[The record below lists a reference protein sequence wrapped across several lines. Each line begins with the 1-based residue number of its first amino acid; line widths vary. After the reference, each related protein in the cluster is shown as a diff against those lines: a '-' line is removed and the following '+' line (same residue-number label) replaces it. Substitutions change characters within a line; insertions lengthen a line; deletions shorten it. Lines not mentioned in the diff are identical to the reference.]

1 MRSALLIT
9 ALTLTTGLSLD
20 ASAQSVVSAGEH
32 GRYSRAVFDNAGG
45 DVTIQQDGRVVR
57 LSNINPAA
65 VYDFQNIN
73 VRRKA
78 HRIISAKT
86 TDDNGRR
93 TIELQLTC
101 DCTVRTSTLQ
111 NGKFVVDIIDASNAP
126 ASKSVAQNN
135 IEEKL
140 TQDDLLSVEEAHNQ
154 MVALLKE
161 AAREG
166 LITIRDDIEE
176 TGATGSAETEEAA
189 AEPEMLVP
197 PENPT
202 PSATQE
208 IGDFAQT
215 EAPKKVTPITQA
227 SVGSESGNGSFR
239 CHDDGRLFIDGDALE
254 DEPLVRIAELQSALA
269 DASDENHAEHIQNLV
284 FGFLSIGFGEEALA
298 LLNDADA
305 GDTLFADVARTV
317 AQQPVDPNGPLV
329 GPENCRGAHALWQAA
344 SSEPSQ
350 AAATYP
356 RSGETIRTLPT
367 RLKRLVATQL
377 ASKMIAAEAWD
388 QAETLFAI
396 ASEGVENLGPEL
408 EYVRARLEKARG
420 ETAEARDALLQIA
433 SQNSNAADDALLA
446 LADSYAQNQ
455 MTPHDGFKEDI
466 GALAKVHGSSRA
478 AIAEAT
484 SWAGLGNVD
493 AALMILQSVASKS
506 AEDQRAAQERA
517 ITILSNAFA
526 SNEQKQIISALDAYV
541 AHRGWLSAGEDGD
554 ALRLQAAR
562 SALDFALPNL
572 AYALLDETGYQTGG
586 STLQDKAH
594 AALAAGYADDAIT
607 LAAPYASQEGFA
619 EIIAGANID
628 KGEYPA
634 ALAAAAGIRNAEIK
648 AEMTAR
654 AAWLARSW
662 QSALR
667 NYQALDPN
675 KLTTRTALHY
685 ALSAYMAQQKTLPA
699 GAEAALSGQNDIL
712 TAGLRAL
719 FAEPVQGSALERSRQ
734 EAERTT
740 QEIRMFEEILNDG

>member
-1 MRSALLIT
+1 MRCTLFIASLLVV
-9 ALTLTTGLSLD
+9 TGLSPE

-32 GRYSRAVFDNAGG
+32 GNYSRAVFDNTGG
-45 DVTIQQDGRVVR
+45 DVSLRQDGRIIR
-57 LSNINPAA
+57 LSNVNPAA

-86 TDDNGRR
+86 TDDNGRQ

-111 NGKFVVDIIDASNAP
+111 NGKFVVDIIDASSAP
-126 ASKSVAQNN
+126 APKSVVQKNT
-135 IEEKL
+135 EEKL

-166 LITIRDDIEE
+166 LITIRDDIEKNDEAKSVE
-176 TGATGSAETEEAA
+176 TGEAATQPEMLIPPENTPPPATQKVDKLAQAEMSAAPLHTTQVSAETES
-189 AEPEMLVP
+189 
-197 PENPT
+197 ENH
-202 PSATQE
+202 
-208 IGDFAQT
+208 
-215 EAPKKVTPITQA
+215 
-227 SVGSESGNGSFR
+227 SFS
-239 CHDDGRLFIDGDALE
+239 CLNDGRFFIDGSALE
-254 DEPLVRIAELQSALA
+254 DEPLVRIAELQTALA
-269 DASDENHAEHIQNLV
+269 AADGENRTENVQNLV

-298 LLNDADA
+298 LLNDSGS
-305 GDTLFADVARTV
+305 GDTLFADIARIVAE
-317 AQQPVDPNGPLV
+317 QPVDPNGPLM

-350 AAATYP
+350 AAAIYP
-356 RSGETIRTLPT
+356 RSGDTIRVLPT
-367 RLKRLVATQL
+367 RLKRLIATQL
-377 ASKMIAAEAWD
+377 ASKMIAAEAWG
-388 QAETLFAI
+388 QAEALFAT

-420 ETAEARDALLQIA
+420 EDAAARDALLEIA
-433 SQNSNAADDALLA
+433 SQNNKAADDALLA
-446 LADSYAQNQ
+446 LADTYAREKI
-455 MTPHDGFKEDI
+455 TPHDGFKEDI
-466 GALAKVHGSSRA
+466 GAVAKVHGSSRA
-478 AIAEAT
+478 AIAEAS
-484 SWAGLGNVD
+484 SWADLGNIE

-506 AEDQRAAQERA
+506 PEDQHAAQEMAR
-517 ITILSNAFA
+517 TVLSNALTGD
-526 SNEQKQIISALDAYV
+526 ELKQKISALDAYV
-541 AHRGWLSAGEDGD
+541 AHRGWLSVDGND

-562 SALDFALPNL
+562 SAFDFALPNL
-572 AYALLDETGYQTGG
+572 AYALLDETGGQTNGAV
-586 STLQDKAH
+586 LRDKAQ
-594 AALAAGYADDAIT
+594 AALAAGYANDAIT
-607 LAAPYASQEGFA
+607 LAAPYASEEGFA
-619 EIIAGANID
+619 EIIVSANID
-628 KGEYPA
+628 KSEYHA
-634 ALAAAAGIRNAEIK
+634 ALAAAAGVRNTESK
-648 AEMTAR
+648 AAMTAR

-675 KLTTRTALHY
+675 SLTARTALQY

-699 GAEAALSGQNDIL
+699 GAEAALSSQSEIL

-740 QEIRMFEEILNDG
+740 QEIRMFEEILSDG